1 MITFQGDVEILEKV
15 VTDEAVKDLSQIILF
30 NDDVNTFD
38 HVIETLIRVCNHD
51 SIQAEQCAM
60 LVHYK
65 GKCTVKTGELPKL
78 EPMCTSLLDAGLSAE
93 IQ

>member
-1 MITFQGDVEILEKV
+1 MIFEMSPEVLEKV
-15 VTDEAVKDLSQIILF
+15 DVETKLEDNNQIVLF

-38 HVIETLIRVCNHD
+38 HVINTLIKVCQHD

-65 GKCTVKTGELPKL
+65 GKCTVKTGPYKEL
-78 EPMCTSLLDAGLSAE
+78 EPKCTALLDAGLSAE

>member
-1 MITFQGDVEILEKV
+1 MFTNQGDTEILEKIKTEESLKEPSKIV
-15 VTDEAVKDLSQIILF
+15 LY

-38 HVIETLIRVCNHD
+38 HVIDTLVRVCSHN

-65 GKCTVKTGELPKL
+65 GKCTVKTGELVRL
-78 EPMCTSLLDAGLSAE
+78 EPMCTALLDAGLSAE

>member
-1 MITFQGDVEILEKV
+1 MVFEANPEVLEQVDVETLLENNN
-15 VTDEAVKDLSQIILF
+15 QIVLF

-38 HVIETLIRVCNHD
+38 HVINTLIKVCQHD

-65 GKCTVKTGELPKL
+65 GKCTVKTGPYKEL
-78 EPMCTSLLDAGLSAE
+78 EPKCTALLDAGLSAE